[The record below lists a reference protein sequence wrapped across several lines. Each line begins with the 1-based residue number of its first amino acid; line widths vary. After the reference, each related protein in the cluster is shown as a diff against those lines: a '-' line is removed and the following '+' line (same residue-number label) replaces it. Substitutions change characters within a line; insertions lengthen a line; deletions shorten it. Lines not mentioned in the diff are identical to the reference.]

1 VQKEQAGVSS
11 HGYPDPIIHGE
22 SRGALKFLFGEEDL
36 DMPFELTFFFRGK
49 PWVKGDSGE
58 ERFPGRRERP
68 AG

>member
-1 VQKEQAGVSS
+1 VQKEKAGISG
-11 HGYPDPIIHGE
+11 HDYPDPIIHGE

-49 PWVKGDSGE
+49 PGVKGDSGE